1 MIGGAYYVHMSMSAP
16 LKIKKKD
23 TGHCVVNGV
32 LS

>member
-1 MIGGAYYVHMSMSAP
+1 MIGGSYHVHMSAP